1 MDTLSREIE
10 EGQYLV
16 DTVVRWQYLVDTV
29 ASRMEEDLD
38 VDLVERLKARP
49 YQEELLQKAL
59 LGNTIVYLGTGSGK
73 TFIAVMLVK
82 EMRGRLVGGAKVTLL
97 NSWRPEH
104 VPLQST
110 SS

>member
-1 MDTLSREIE
+1 MDP
-10 EGQYLV
+10 LV
-16 DTVVRWQYLVDTV
+16 R
-29 ASRMEEDLD
+29 RMEEDLD
-38 VDLVERLKARP
+38 VDLLEQLKARP

-82 EMRGRLVGGAKVTLL
+82 EMRGSLVGGAKVTLL

-104 VPLQST
+104 DSLQ
-110 SS
+110 